1 MNDMNIVTDALAV
14 IVDPDRQS
22 LQISSRRNPE
32 QFFTLHR
39 PVIPY
44 NATDLEKRKFVI
56 GVTEPEPV
64 AAELPC
70 WGKVNEFTLA
80 DSSVDGIEFSAQY
93 RVSDS
98 HPIIGIQFSIRNSSM
113 QSIQLGSIQVCSLE
127 SISTCEEGRLGS
139 DLGCYVNGWQSWSY
153 TGTYNARRKAIHSRL
168 KRFQGPK
175 LYDAATPHSDK
186 AGVFASDQF
195 GIIVDR
201 SSRVGVLA
209 GFLSQVQQY
218 GHILMQPAKALP
230 MQVYAAG
237 DGATLPPGQ
246 SIATDWLILQFID
259 LNDPDPMKQY
269 LDLAAGENHVHL
281 RMEQPSGWCS
291 WYHYF
296 TGISPRILRDNIDEL
311 AEIKDSL
318 PIQLIQIDDG
328 YQKAVGDWLDVR
340 RPFSGQME
348 LLAADIA
355 EKGFQPGLW
364 LAPFIVHPS
373 SSLWKEHP
381 DWILRD
387 ARGKPVNAG
396 WNWNRF
402 CGGLDLTH
410 PDVQSYLR
418 DVIETVVKVWG
429 YSYLKLDFMYA
440 GALDGI
446 RYDPTLTR
454 AQVIRKGME
463 LIREAAGPDTYLLG
477 CGAPLGSMLGLVD
490 GMRIGTDVA
499 PDWEPRYFGIE
510 LLFPN
515 EPDIPSAKNAMQ
527 NVLTRSML
535 HNRWWQNDPDCL
547 LVRESSH
554 LTLTEIQSMA
564 SLIAISGGLMLISD
578 DMREV
583 SRYRLRIAQVLL
595 PVIGKRPFVLDW
607 ADELHPHLTRLDLE
621 NQTGVWHLLGYTN
634 WENRAVKR
642 SLHLSD
648 FRLPS
653 SGRWILR
660 SFWKEKVLVS
670 EGGSFEVNVPP
681 HGTVLLAARMFTP
694 DQPVYA
700 GSNLHISQGLE
711 VSRWECHPDALQMTL
726 NLPTRLDGCFELFL
740 PFAPTTAEANGQDMP
755 FEMISTNHY
764 RFKVAPAE
772 KTDIR
777 INA

>member
-1 MNDMNIVTDALAV
+1 
-14 IVDPDRQS
+14 
-22 LQISSRRNPE
+22 
-32 QFFTLHR
+32 
-39 PVIPY
+39 
-44 NATDLEKRKFVI
+44 
-56 GVTEPEPV
+56 
-64 AAELPC
+64 
-70 WGKVNEFTLA
+70 
-80 DSSVDGIEFSAQY
+80 
-93 RVSDS
+93 
-98 HPIIGIQFSIRNSSM
+98 
-113 QSIQLGSIQVCSLE
+113 
-127 SISTCEEGRLGS
+127 
-139 DLGCYVNGWQSWSY
+139 
-153 TGTYNARRKAIHSRL
+153 
-168 KRFQGPK
+168 
-175 LYDAATPHSDK
+175 
-186 AGVFASDQF
+186 
-195 GIIVDR
+195 
-201 SSRVGVLA
+201 
-209 GFLSQVQQY
+209 
-218 GHILMQPAKALP
+218 
-230 MQVYAAG
+230 
-237 DGATLPPGQ
+237 
-246 SIATDWLILQFID
+246 
-259 LNDPDPMKQY
+259 
-269 LDLAAGENHVHL
+269 
-281 RMEQPSGWCS
+281 
-291 WYHYF
+291 
-296 TGISPRILRDNIDEL
+296 
-311 AEIKDSL
+311 
-318 PIQLIQIDDG
+318 
-328 YQKAVGDWLDVR
+328 
-340 RPFSGQME
+340 
-348 LLAADIA
+348 
-355 EKGFQPGLW
+355 
-364 LAPFIVHPS
+364 
-373 SSLWKEHP
+373 
-381 DWILRD
+381 
-387 ARGKPVNAG
+387 
-396 WNWNRF
+396 
-402 CGGLDLTH
+402 
-410 PDVQSYLR
+410 
-418 DVIETVVKVWG
+418 
-429 YSYLKLDFMYA
+429 
-440 GALDGI
+440 
-446 RYDPTLTR
+446 
-454 AQVIRKGME
+454 
-463 LIREAAGPDTYLLG
+463 
-477 CGAPLGSMLGLVD
+477 MLGLVD

-515 EPDIPSAKNAMQ
+515 EPDIPSAKNAVQ